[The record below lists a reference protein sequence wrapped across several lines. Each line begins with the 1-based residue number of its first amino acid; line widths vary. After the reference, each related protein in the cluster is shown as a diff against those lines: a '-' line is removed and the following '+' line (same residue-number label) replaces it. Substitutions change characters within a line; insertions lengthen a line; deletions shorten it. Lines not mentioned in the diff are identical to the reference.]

1 MRKKQKQDE
10 PSLLWDCFTNWSLTL
25 EKTVENKDSTAEQK
39 AEAVEPEKPEEGNVE
54 VTVKIKTPKK
64 KEKKQD

>member
-25 EKTVENKDSTAEQK
+25 EKTVENKDPA
-39 AEAVEPEKPEEGNVE
+39 
-54 VTVKIKTPKK
+54 KK
-64 KEKKQD
+64 KQKSDLE